1 MIERMISICLTW
13 FPNKSFR
20 LYQCIPEFGLK
31 YNVWDY
37 TWRVYECEELVGV
50 NNNDKHLS
58 A

>member
-31 YNVWDY
+31 YNVWDF
-37 TWRVYECEELVGV
+37 TWRVYECEEFGVGYLETV
-50 NNNDKHLS
+50 
-58 A
+58 

>member
-1 MIERMISICLTW
+1 MSHLGSY
-13 FPNKSFR
+13 KSFR

-31 YNVWDY
+31 YNVWDF